1 MILNSTL
8 NNKFNNKIIPDR
20 TINVDKNGNK
30 IDKTVYKVSY
40 VNEDDEFSIKVFD
53 LREDAEEFIK
63 KQIIENKDK
72 VADQTKKLT
81 NIIENALEKGSVD
94 SMFRKSSEEYNSF

>member
-8 NNKFNNKIIPDR
+8 NNKLNKKIIPDR
-20 TINVDKNGNK
+20 TISVDKNGNK
-30 IDKTVYKVSY
+30 IDKTVYKVNY
-40 VNEDDEFSIKVFD
+40 FTENDEFSVKVFD
-53 LREDAEEFIK
+53 LKEDAEEFVK
-63 KQIIENKDK
+63 KQIVENKNN